1 MENKIINSPP
11 IRYCLQSIS
20 KLGHHR
26 AIANRINQSDYF
38 GVFNSMLAS
47 ELTIAGKVAVDGYS
61 EEVSAC
67 VDKSKGQLGSLVAD
81 LRRTCAS
88 TSYTYLY
95 ATEVGF
101 FMWHPDLFIS
111 GLIFLDLVHV
121 LSIICFF
128 LYRQG
133 TKRTHYTDTKIHGQW
148 WRR

>member
-1 MENKIINSPP
+1 MENKTNNFLL

-47 ELTIAGKVAVDGYS
+47 ELTIAGKIAVDGYS

-67 VDKSKGQLGSLVAD
+67 VDKSKGQMGSLVAD
-81 LRRTCAS
+81 LRRTCTS

-101 FMWHPDLFIS
+101 VDVTMFFFDLWFARFS
-111 GLIFLDLVHV
+111 TLFTFWFLRFSFSLGK
-121 LSIICFF
+121 
-128 LYRQG
+128 G
-133 TKRTHYTDTKIHGQW
+133 TKRTHHTDTAVHGQ
-148 WRR
+148 